1 MALINAIGLKNVVI
15 YVISI
20 NIIAFVAM
28 WWDKRKA
35 QKGSWRTP
43 EATLL
48 SLVLLGGGIGGIAG
62 MYTFRHKTKKPKFY
76 LGFPIILISEIVI
89 IVYLMLN
96 T

>member
-1 MALINAIGLKNVVI
+1 MNAIGLKNVVI